1 MLIEVIFLWTG
12 FICGLKFSIVF
23 CFGSVDWG
31 DFLLLIEVIFLFVG
45 QCGYFCV
52 CLNIRL
58 PPPFLIVHIFQEKQR
73 IKRQQQ
79 NKKIELSDLKSGEIL
94 ILT

>member
-1 MLIEVIFLWTG
+1 MF
-12 FICGLKFSIVF
+12 KHS
-23 CFGSVDWG
+23 SPAP
-31 DFLLLIEVIFLFVG
+31 LF
-45 QCGYFCV
+45 
-52 CLNIRL
+52 RL
-58 PPPFLIVHIFQEKQR
+58 RKLIVHISQEKQR